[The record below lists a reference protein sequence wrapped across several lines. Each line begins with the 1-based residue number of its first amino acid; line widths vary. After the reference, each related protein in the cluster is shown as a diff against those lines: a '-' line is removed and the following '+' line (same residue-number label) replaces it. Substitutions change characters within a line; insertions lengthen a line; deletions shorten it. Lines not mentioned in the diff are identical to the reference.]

1 MFIDLSGRY
10 KAQSTDIRD
19 AYHESSTPYGAGLCL
34 DLLTQDVLERDS
46 VGGEFRDTLAELL
59 DGQLVLVEVKA
70 EVGLVV
76 DVALLLNIEL
86 GDVL

>member
-34 DLLTQDVLERDS
+34 DLLTQDVLERDG
-46 VGGEFRDTLAELL
+46 VGEFRDALAELL
-59 DGQLVLVEVKA
+59 DGHLVLVEVKA